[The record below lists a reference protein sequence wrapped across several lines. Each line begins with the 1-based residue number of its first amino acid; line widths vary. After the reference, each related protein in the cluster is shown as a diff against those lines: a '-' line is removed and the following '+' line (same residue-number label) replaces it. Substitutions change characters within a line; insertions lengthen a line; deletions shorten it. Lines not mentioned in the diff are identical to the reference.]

1 MTGRHM
7 IVTFMC
13 ITAVPGMVA
22 GCASPKGVRW
32 TIQCMEATGPQASTH
47 IEQIADTLRQTPG
60 IDPDEVT
67 VVHDRDGNSR
77 LYYGTYYRRL
87 DAETGRRSIPRELVR
102 DLGMIKTLGTG
113 GSVFFFRRATKVRK
127 PQPDVGNPDWML
139 GRSGGAFTL
148 QVGVFE
154 ATDEFFEYKQAAAEY
169 CAALRSKGYD
179 AYYHHDSACSVV
191 TVGAFAE
198 GAVVT
203 TVVRERGMTR
213 RVTRFSDEINA
224 LMRDDL
230 LKYNLWNGMLRRS
243 FDDTGRKLPPAPAQ
257 VVRVPGT
264 EPID

>member
-1 MTGRHM
+1 MVGRQIM
-7 IVTFMC
+7 VTFTC
-13 ITAVPGMVA
+13 IAAVPGMVA
-22 GCASPKGVRW
+22 GCATPKGVPW
-32 TIQCMEATGPQASTH
+32 TIRCMEATGPQASTH
-47 IEQIADTLRQTPG
+47 IEQIADTLRQTPA
-60 IDPDEVT
+60 IDSDEVT
-67 VVHDRDGNSR
+67 VVHDQDGNSR

-87 DAETGRRSIPRELVR
+87 NPETGRRSIPRELAR
-102 DLGMIKTLGTG
+102 DLEMIKTLGTG
-113 GSVFFFRRATKVRK
+113 GSVFFFRRAMKVRK
-127 PQPDVGNPDWML
+127 PQPDVGNPDWRL
-139 GRSGGAFTL
+139 TRSGGAYTL

-191 TVGAFAE
+191 TVGTFAE

-243 FDDTGRKLPPAPAQ
+243 FDERGKKLPPAPSQ

-264 EPID
+264 EQNE